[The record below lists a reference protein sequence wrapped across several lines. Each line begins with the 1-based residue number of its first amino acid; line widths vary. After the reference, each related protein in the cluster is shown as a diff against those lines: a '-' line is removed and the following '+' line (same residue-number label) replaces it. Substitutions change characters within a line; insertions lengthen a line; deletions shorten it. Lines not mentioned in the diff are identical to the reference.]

1 MSCEKSNNVAPV
13 PNGVQSGGEPS
24 DEAKLKLEV
33 EKQELRSWTIAKLS
47 CDDDIRVGDTVNA
60 LCSELAALKERPL
73 LAIGMS
79 LDSIC
84 DDGTTYLNTAAFRP
98 LCHEENMQGY
108 HYTVISHILFFVRR
122 ARHNGHNMLWVIRE
136 LELALRLFVALGG
149 DLNMP
154 MCVLSDSGT
163 PVTISEASG
172 RLRDRGSVHVL
183 LAPASTTLAAWL
195 VHESNEFLYAVLI
208 AGPRLCIQWDVMYIT
223 RSFYIDWFWSCAPMF
238 QDASMN
244 LENAMRD
251 VFGEDA
257 SDRADVKRLIALVGE
272 RGVCYSAMVRGS
284 DDPIYVKLRD
294 LPNAVSNAVYRAFE
308 DNDASPY
315 RLPGTDTDE
324 TRINARRNKYRSGLK
339 LNVQRATQLLLDLC
353 VVIESYVMA
362 PLLPPSSFI
371 IPSPCPDVTVK

>member
-1 MSCEKSNNVAPV
+1 
-13 PNGVQSGGEPS
+13 
-24 DEAKLKLEV
+24 
-33 EKQELRSWTIAKLS
+33 
-47 CDDDIRVGDTVNA
+47 
-60 LCSELAALKERPL
+60 
-73 LAIGMS
+73 
-79 LDSIC
+79 
-84 DDGTTYLNTAAFRP
+84 
-98 LCHEENMQGY
+98 
-108 HYTVISHILFFVRR
+108 
-122 ARHNGHNMLWVIRE
+122 
-136 LELALRLFVALGG
+136 
-149 DLNMP
+149 
-154 MCVLSDSGT
+154 
-163 PVTISEASG
+163 
-172 RLRDRGSVHVL
+172 
-183 LAPASTTLAAWL
+183 
-195 VHESNEFLYAVLI
+195 
-208 AGPRLCIQWDVMYIT
+208 
-223 RSFYIDWFWSCAPMF
+223 MF